1 VDIRDDVV
9 LRAVSG
15 DPHAFREVYD
25 ALAPRVLGY
34 LRARGVRDPEGLT
47 SEVFL
52 AIHTR
57 LPQLTGGATGLRTL
71 VFSVAHARA
80 VDDVRREARRPPSYS
95 YDPRL
100 DERTSDSAE
109 SQAVASLE
117 AARALELMSQLNDDQ
132 RAVVTL
138 RIMGDLT
145 LEQTAE
151 VTGKT
156 IASIKQLQRRGLIR
170 LRSLM
175 TAQEVLG

>member
-1 VDIRDDVV
+1 MDIRDDVV
-9 LRAVSG
+9 REAVSG
-15 DPHAFREVYD
+15 DPLAFRQLYD
-25 ALAPRVLGY
+25 ALAPKVLAY
-34 LRARGVRDPEGLT
+34 LRARGVQDPEGLT

-52 AIHTR
+52 AVYPR
-57 LPQLTGGATGLRTL
+57 LPDLSGGASGLRTL

-80 VDDVRREARRPPSYS
+80 VDDARREARRPTSFP
-95 YDPRL
+95 YDPEF
-100 DERTSDSAE
+100 DDRTIDSAE
-109 SQAVASLE
+109 SQAVVSLE

-156 IASIKQLQRRGLIR
+156 VAAVKQLQRRGLIR

-175 TAQEVLG
+175 APREVLG